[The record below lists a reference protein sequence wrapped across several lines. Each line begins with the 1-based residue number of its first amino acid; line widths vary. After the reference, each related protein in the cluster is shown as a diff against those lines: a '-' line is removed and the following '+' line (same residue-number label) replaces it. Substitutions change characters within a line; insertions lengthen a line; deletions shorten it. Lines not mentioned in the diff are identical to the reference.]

1 MLVLGRLHNF
11 MLWYVYG
18 PLNLST
24 EISLLATPTTQIH
37 WICPTKLHTLLAY
50 YFVAAHV
57 FASVLSLM
65 CHIIG
70 LLQPPQYQR
79 QNT

>member
-11 MLWYVYG
+11 MLGYVYG
-18 PLNLST
+18 PLKS
-24 EISLLATPTTQIH
+24 QIH
-37 WICPTKLHTLLAY
+37 WICPTNLHTLLAY

-65 CHIIG
+65 CHIMG

-79 QNT
+79 QNP